1 MTKPRRSL
9 KKRRSEDNIDRRTKS
24 VTFEPFPGHRFPLI
38 VVQLC
43 VLIYMRTPC
52 GLRTV
57 VTILE
62 IFTELLGD
70 AFGKAPYYNT
80 VENWVKKL
88 GLSVYQDDQPYKDKK
103 FAMVV
108 DESIAMNGQKLLLT
122 LGVPSEHRG
131 RPLRHED
138 VTVLDM
144 SVSKGFNGDDVQ
156 DRIEAAEKSAGS
168 DADYIISDKG
178 HNLVKG
184 ITGSGHTY
192 HADISHSMGVI
203 LKGVYG
209 KQSDFIELTTLLGK

>member
-24 VTFEPFPGHRFPLI
+24 VTFEPVPGHRFPLI
-38 VVQLC
+38 VIQLC

-70 AFGKAPYYNT
+70 AFGKVPCYNT

-103 FAMVV
+103 FAMVA
-108 DESIAMNGQKLLLT
+108 DESIAINGQKLLLT
-122 LGVPSEHRG
+122 LGVPSEHQS

-144 SVSKGFNGDDVQ
+144 SVSKGFKW
-156 DRIEAAEKSAGS
+156 R
-168 DADYIISDKG
+168 
-178 HNLVKG
+178 
-184 ITGSGHTY
+184 
-192 HADISHSMGVI
+192 
-203 LKGVYG
+203 
-209 KQSDFIELTTLLGK
+209 